1 MLVGCHMG
9 VYSIRS
15 YRTTLGN
22 PYRVGCMR
30 EWKCFCV
37 CWDKRE
43 KEEGEEVER
52 RLRWEMDVVDES
64 NLR

>member
-1 MLVGCHMG
+1 
-9 VYSIRS
+9 
-15 YRTTLGN
+15 
-22 PYRVGCMR
+22 
-30 EWKCFCV
+30 V